1 MRSMLKRLQ
10 TLEKHTKRC
19 RRVIFRFHL
28 NDGRVV
34 EDSAM
39 NALPE
44 PSEFAEDNSILP
56 RFLRSRPIPMSA

>member
-34 EDSAM
+34 DSAM

-44 PSEFAEDNSILP
+44 PSEFADDCI
-56 RFLRSRPIPMSA
+56 FLDFCEADLYL